1 MTTTPNQRRSTPP
14 DIESTQEESRL
25 PSPDRPARTRANG
38 LTAVLVR
45 LHFYAGLLI
54 GPFLLIATL
63 SGGLYAVAP
72 SLEQLL
78 YRSYLHAETTGP
90 ALPVAEQIRAA
101 QQLHPDLT
109 VTAIRPA
116 SEPGETTRV
125 LFDDPTLGESLR
137 RAVFIDPAAA
147 QPQGDLVVYG
157 SSSALPA
164 RTWISQLHRNL
175 HLGEPGRIYSELAAS
190 WLWVI
195 ALGGLWLWVSRYRRM
210 TARTSTGARLFTIN
224 REATGRSRTLGWHGA
239 VGLWIAAGLI
249 FLSATGL
256 TWSTYAGANIT
267 ALRAALSWTTP
278 TVATALTDSGPVTAG
293 AEDHDHSG
301 HNSAAAQEDSDTAA
315 ARIDE
320 VDRVL
325 QSARDAGVGGKVEV
339 NIPDEPDTA
348 FTVAQTRQP
357 WVMSNNAVAVD
368 GATGEITDS
377 SWFADW
383 PVAAKLA
390 AWGIQLHMGTL
401 FGVANQIVLVAL
413 AIALL
418 TVIIR
423 GYVMWWRRRPT
434 RGTGTFGRPPT
445 RGSIRR
451 VPIATSLA
459 ITIVAIVVGW
469 FVPLLG
475 ISLLA
480 FLVVDVAVGAS
491 RHRAG
496 RPGLHHSSGREH
508 QDLAPPT

>member
-54 GPFLLIATL
+54 GPFLLTATL

-72 SLEQLL
+72 TLEQLL

-109 VTAIRPA
+109 VTAVRPA

-224 REATGRSRTLGWHGA
+224 RETTGRSRTLGWHGA

-278 TVATALTDSGPVTAG
+278 TVATALTDGGPATAG
-293 AEDHDHSG
+293 ADDHDHSG
-301 HNSAAAQEDSDTAA
+301 HNSAAAHEDSDIAA

-325 QSARDAGVGGKVEV
+325 QSARVAGVGGEVEV
-339 NIPDEPDTA
+339 RIPDEPDTA

-368 GATGEITDS
+368 GATGQITDA

-401 FGVANQIVLVAL
+401 FGVVNQVVLVAL

-451 VPIATSLA
+451 VPIVTSLA

-480 FLVVDVAVGAS
+480 FLVVDVAVGAL

-496 RPGLHHSSGREH
+496 GPGLHHRSGRER
-508 QDLAPPT
+508 QDVAPPT

>member
-1 MTTTPNQRRSTPP
+1 MTTTPNQRRSTPR
-14 DIESTQEESRL
+14 DMESTQEESRL

-72 SLEQLL
+72 TLEQLL

-101 QQLHPDLT
+101 QQVHPDLT
-109 VTAIRPA
+109 VTAVRPA

-147 QPQGDLVVYG
+147 QPQGDLAVYG

-224 REATGRSRTLGWHGA
+224 RESTGRSRTLGWHGA
-239 VGLWIAAGLI
+239 VGLWIVAGLI

-256 TWSTYAGANIT
+256 TWSTYVGANIT
-267 ALRAALSWTTP
+267 AVRAALSWTTP
-278 TVATALTDSGPVTAG
+278 TVATALTDSGPVTDV

-301 HNSAAAQEDSDTAA
+301 HNFAAAQEDSDTAA

-325 QSARDAGVGGKVEV
+325 QSAATPVSAARSKSTFLTSRTSRSLSPKPANPGSCRTTPSPSTVPPARSPIRRGSPIGRWPRNWRRGGFSCTWERCSAS
-339 NIPDEPDTA
+339 P
-348 FTVAQTRQP
+348 TRL
-357 WVMSNNAVAVD
+357 
-368 GATGEITDS
+368 S
-377 SWFADW
+377 SWHW
-383 PVAAKLA
+383 P
-390 AWGIQLHMGTL
+390 
-401 FGVANQIVLVAL
+401 
-413 AIALL
+413 
-418 TVIIR
+418 
-423 GYVMWWRRRPT
+423 
-434 RGTGTFGRPPT
+434 
-445 RGSIRR
+445 
-451 VPIATSLA
+451 
-459 ITIVAIVVGW
+459 
-469 FVPLLG
+469 
-475 ISLLA
+475 
-480 FLVVDVAVGAS
+480 
-491 RHRAG
+491 
-496 RPGLHHSSGREH
+496 
-508 QDLAPPT
+508 